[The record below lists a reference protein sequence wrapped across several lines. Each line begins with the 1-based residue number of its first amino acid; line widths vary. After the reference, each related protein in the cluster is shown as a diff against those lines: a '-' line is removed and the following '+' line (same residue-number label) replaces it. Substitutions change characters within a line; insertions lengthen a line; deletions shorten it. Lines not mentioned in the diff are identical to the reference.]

1 MQVAERHLLYVLALT
16 LLVIPACS
24 SSVPVVDP
32 KVDDTPS
39 GPTTWA
45 EVETVDMTE
54 YPDVP
59 PVRETVQEH
68 DVPLALMNSTA
79 DDGKQVEIDGFRVQ
93 VFSSPERD
101 EAVTVEDDLRR
112 WVSRLSDG
120 QRNALGLPDVVPVYS
135 LYRQPFYRV
144 RIGDFESRED
154 ASRLANALQRQFPGS
169 LVVPDRV
176 TVIR

>member
-1 MQVAERHLLYVLALT
+1 MKVAARHIRHVLVLAL
-16 LLVIPACS
+16 LVFPACS

-32 KVDDTPS
+32 AVDDTPS

-45 EVETVDMTE
+45 EVETVDMTQ
-54 YPDVP
+54 YPDIP
-59 PVRETVQEH
+59 PVRETVLEH

-79 DDGKQVEIDGFRVQ
+79 DDGTQVELDGFRVQ

-112 WVSRLSDG
+112 WVSRLSEG
-120 QRNALGLPDVVPVYS
+120 QRNALGLPEVVPVYS

-154 ASRLANALQRQFPGS
+154 ASRLATALQRPFPGS

-176 TVIR
+176 TIIR